1 VRLIALAI
9 LIAACAGP
17 RSPGDSE
24 DLSSTT
30 SSGGG
35 DLASGLHSDL
45 AHAGDLSQ
53 GDGSSTC
60 TLGTPD
66 HCGTCGTVCPPGMDS
81 AGTQRT
87 CSNMLCDFICKGEY
101 YDVDGKTANG
111 CEAQDLPLQDSSI
124 TAVNVNLPNAFNT
137 DLGVTGNPA
146 NIVSQV
152 YGDSRTHDAA
162 PTSRLTGR
170 EDWYK
175 LMVTGGGSGSNGVT
189 ACLGIT
195 NFPSDDIFEVCL
207 SESGSAT
214 FTNTDCKQAMGMMPS
229 VCVAKAMAADES
241 GTYYARVR
249 KISGTW
255 TSNQYALF
263 LEH

>member
-1 VRLIALAI
+1 VRGLSLALC
-9 LIAACAGP
+9 LAACAAPEG
-17 RSPGDSE
+17 RSAQ

-30 SSGGG
+30 SGGGG
-35 DLASGLHSDL
+35 DLSSAQTDL
-45 AHAGDLSQ
+45 ATHTDLAR
-53 GDGSSTC
+53 GDGPSSC

-81 AGTQRT
+81 TGTQRT
-87 CSNMLCDFICKGEY
+87 CSNSVCDFICKGEY
-101 YDVDGKTANG
+101 YDVDGQAANG

-124 TAVNVNLPNAFNT
+124 TAVAVNLPNAFNT

-152 YGDSRTHDAA
+152 YGDSRTHDVA

-175 LMVTGGGSGSNGVT
+175 LTVTGGGSGSNGVT

-214 FTNTDCKQAMGMMPS
+214 FINTDCKQVMGMMS
-229 VCVAKAMAADES
+229 SQCVAKAMAADES

-249 KISGTW
+249 KISGSW
-255 TSNQYALF
+255 TTNQYALF